1 MDKANAS
8 VLYYCPCTGC
18 MRTSEAP
25 NAPSE
30 VDAEQRPLLSTRG
43 SAVQSGLAVMR
54 LWPIERLYYCDDCSE
69 VRCPRCVV
77 EEPAGYHCPNC
88 LFDVPTASVRSEKN
102 RCARNCFQCPLCT
115 HVLSVVEHD
124 GLGRDGES
132 AGFLLSCAVCF
143 WDSRAIDWVF
153 EKATGISAQVE
164 RLKAAEASSKEYAN
178 LLDYWRSVQR
188 AASHRPAT
196 RLSAAASSAAFKH
209 RLAGSGTH
217 VSAAT
222 TVDAVPPY
230 KAACYENDDHER
242 VAQQMA
248 LDDARSLP
256 FSADQYNRSGEPQ
269 RVRLH
274 MKLSR
279 RCRICHHILI
289 KPESKAQATRFKIQ
303 LIAANFLPS
312 VTVPTAL
319 ASPRSR
325 VSVLDP
331 IPAFPLRVGSTV
343 PCVIRLANPLYT
355 EMDVTVAATSDD
367 DVTVDV
373 LASQFTLPPFAEL
386 WEYDEEEDD
395 ESTAAAR
402 SDDSRRGIVH
412 RHGNRVAIRL
422 DLTPH
427 TQVDSLTI
435 PLHIIC
441 SHVDDMPDIDT
452 EDTASSSRRIVT
464 NSFWAYISL
473 GTMHQASK

>member
-1 MDKANAS
+1 MEDKASAA

-18 MRTSEAP
+18 MSTTEASKALSET
-25 NAPSE
+25 
-30 VDAEQRPLLSTRG
+30 DAEQKPLLSTRG
-43 SAVQSGLAVMR
+43 SAVHSGLAAMR

-102 RCARNCFQCPLCT
+102 RCARNCFQCPMCT
-115 HVLSVVEHD
+115 HVLSVVEGD

-132 AGFLLSCAVCF
+132 AGFLLSCSVCF

-188 AASHRPAT
+188 AATHRPTA

-209 RLAGSGTH
+209 RLTGSNA
-217 VSAAT
+217 VS
-222 TVDAVPPY
+222 TVDDVPPY
-230 KAACYENDDHER
+230 KAACYANDDHTR

-248 LDDARSLP
+248 IDDARSLP
-256 FSADQYNRSGEPQ
+256 FSADRQNRSGEPQ

-279 RCRICHHILI
+279 RCRVCHHILI

-303 LIAANFLPS
+303 LMAANFLPS

-319 ASPRSR
+319 ASPRYR
-325 VSVLDP
+325 GPLLDP

-355 EMDVTVAATSDD
+355 EMDVTVAAASDD
-367 DVTVDV
+367 DVAVDV
-373 LASQFTLPPFAEL
+373 LAPQLTLPPFAEL
-386 WEYDEEEDD
+386 WEYDEEDD
-395 ESTAAAR
+395 EDNSAAGGT
-402 SDDSRRGIVH
+402 SDSRRGIVH

-427 TQVDSLTI
+427 VQVDCLTI
-435 PLHIIC
+435 PLHITC
-441 SHVDDMPDIDT
+441 SHVDDMPDIDV
-452 EDTASSSRRIVT
+452 EGAASSSRRIVT
-464 NSFWAYISL
+464 NSFWTYISL
-473 GTMHQASK
+473 GAVQQPSK